1 MSEADNTWR
10 VDLDG
15 QHYEIEVNHYTMTG
29 RIDVLVDGSVVG
41 RKRLLFTQRE
51 IPLRLGQHAAQVT
64 VDFANLGFS
73 ARSKLHVDGRYVE
86 PLRR

>member
-15 QHYEIEVNHYTMTG
+15 NRHEIEVSHHTMTG
-29 RIDVLVDGSVVG
+29 RIDVLLDGSVVA
-41 RKRLLFTQRE
+41 RRRLLFTQRQ
-51 IPLRLGQHAAQVT
+51 IPLDLGRHSAEVT